1 VTHDGDLLPAYVM
14 HTLQYYKVQF
24 KKNVFYHA
32 LFGVIRMAGHG
43 SYYARFP
50 AVLGV
55 WLLILLSMNGWITG
69 LYRLS
74 LKLTCEQRGEKM
86 AKNAGT
92 QNG

>member
-1 VTHDGDLLPAYVM
+1 M